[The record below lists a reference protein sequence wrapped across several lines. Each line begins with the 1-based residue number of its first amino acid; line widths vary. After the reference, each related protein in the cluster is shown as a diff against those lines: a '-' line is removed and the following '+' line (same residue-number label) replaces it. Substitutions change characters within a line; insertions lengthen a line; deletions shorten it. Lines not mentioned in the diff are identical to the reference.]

1 MPSSSALKSF
11 ATIAALVAVAC
22 GHTTSSVPPAL
33 QRALSNPEAP
43 SLNVSSLGIQLTQQ
57 GDNDSPF
64 ISPDGKKVVYVSRR
78 RAAHTH
84 GQIYVYDLDTLKE
97 RRVTY
102 QDGECRD
109 PIFLKDSKRIVYAS
123 TTDELKESPLI
134 VRSKEEKLPYP
145 LTDLYVSDLSGSDI
159 ERLTNQDGF
168 DGFPWPRWDRPQS
181 ITFSR
186 YTDSQLSS
194 YQLNLESKHSVLL
207 LRKKDFSI
215 ESLQLS
221 PDKKQ
226 WAWIERAKT
235 GTTQV
240 WTGPFLLQS
249 NKQTALSLP
258 NGEYKEVQ
266 WLAPQKLFITA
277 KIFKKYF
284 QFYSFDLETK
294 CLQSLFDSN
303 TDLASPRLQVERQ
316 GLVFSSSQDGRSDIF
331 YKSIPALLPGTCLS
345 LDQKPN

>member
-1 MPSSSALKSF
+1 
-11 ATIAALVAVAC
+11 
-22 GHTTSSVPPAL
+22 
-33 QRALSNPEAP
+33 
-43 SLNVSSLGIQLTQQ
+43 
-57 GDNDSPF
+57 
-64 ISPDGKKVVYVSRR
+64 
-78 RAAHTH
+78 
-84 GQIYVYDLDTLKE
+84 VYDLDKLKE

-102 QDGECRD
+102 QDGDCRD

-123 TTDELKESPLI
+123 TTDELKESPVI
-134 VRSKEEKLPYP
+134 VRERDEKLPYP
-145 LTDLYVSDLSGSDI
+145 LTELYISDLSGSDI
-159 ERLTNQDGF
+159 GRLTSKEGF

-194 YQLNLESKHSVLL
+194 YQLNIENKQSVQLL
-207 LRKKDFSI
+207 SKKDLSI

-240 WTGPFLLQS
+240 WTGPFQLQS

-258 NGEYKEVQ
+258 IGEYKEVL
-266 WLAPQKLFITA
+266 WLAPQKLILSA

-331 YKSIPALLPGTCLS
+331 YKSISANLTGTCLS
-345 LDQKPN
+345 QNYKPN